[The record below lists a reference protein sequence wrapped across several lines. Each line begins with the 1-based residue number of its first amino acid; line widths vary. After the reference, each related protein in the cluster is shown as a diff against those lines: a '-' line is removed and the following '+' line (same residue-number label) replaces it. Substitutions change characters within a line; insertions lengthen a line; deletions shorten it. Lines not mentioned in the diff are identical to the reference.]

1 MRKLAAIIL
10 LILFLFNLTGYR
22 LFFHYLGERSDSHYT
37 SIINKEEY
45 DESQLLTI
53 RVNLNMPYLVDRT
66 EFERVDGEIE
76 IDGQVYKYVKR
87 RIYNGQL
94 VLMCLPNNDR
104 TKLQAAENNY
114 TEFSLNI
121 AATKNSTDSPSKS
134 GFNKNAFTDYDQ
146 IIGQFRPAILISI
159 GTSKVPDDEQLHT
172 SIYLNDPGKP
182 PELAA

>member
-22 LFFHYLGERSDSHYT
+22 LLFHYLGERSDVHYT
-37 SIINKEEY
+37 SIINREEY

-53 RVNLNMPYLVDRT
+53 KVNLNVPYLVDRT

-94 VLMCLPNNDR
+94 VLMCLRNSDR
-104 TKLQAAENNY
+104 TKLQAAENKY
-114 TEFSLNI
+114 AEFSLNL
-121 AATKNSTDSPSKS
+121 AAKKNSTDSPSKS
-134 GFNKNAFTDYDQ
+134 GFSKNTFTDYDQ
-146 IIGQFRPAILISI
+146 IIEQFSPAILIAI
-159 GTSKVPDDEQLHT
+159 GTYKVPDDEKLHT
-172 SIYLNDPGKP
+172 SIYLNNPGKP